1 MRIYFLCLWLLA
13 PLAAL
18 PVLVST
24 PKPATVVAN
33 PWQDL
38 LMLEVMVTETIALAS
53 KEDLVAAEKRVGDFE
68 AVWQNAQIHVR
79 PWDSKLWRLVDQAIM
94 RAGVELRG
102 SERSPV
108 RAKAALS
115 SLLAALSSRVGG

>member
-13 PLAAL
+13 PIAAL

-24 PKPATVVAN
+24 PKPATAVAY

-38 LMLEVMVTETIALAS
+38 LMLEVMVTETIVLAS
-53 KEDLVAAEKRVGDFE
+53 KEDLGAAEKRIGDFE
-68 AVWQNAQIHVR
+68 AVWQNAQTHVR
-79 PWDSKLWRLVDQAIM
+79 PWDIRLWRLVDQAIM
-94 RAGVELRG
+94 RAGAELRG

-115 SLLAALSSRVGG
+115 SLLAALSGRVGG